1 MSKQLKSLELKKEKI
16 EQKARIRQIVFGM
29 QDGLISIVSLMAG
42 IAGATGDNVIIILTG
57 ITAAIAGAL
66 SMGTGEYL
74 SAKSEREIFDFE
86 RQDTDNLISGQ
97 PYLAQEGILE
107 SLVQDGLER
116 ASAYKVVEKL
126 SEQEKIFRSTFA
138 EKVLGIGE
146 AETTQP
152 LRGAIVIALAFI
164 LASLVPILPYV
175 FIAGL
180 FGVIVSILTTAIALF
195 IIGAIKGRFAGLNIW
210 ISGLEFFIIALSSAI
225 VGYFIGDLL
234 GPIIESFIA
243 S

>member
-1 MSKQLKSLELKKEKI
+1 MSKQLKSLEDKKDKI

-42 IAGATGDNVIIILTG
+42 IAGATGSSLYIILTG

-74 SAKSEREIFDFE
+74 SSKSEREIFDFE
-86 RQDTDNLISGQ
+86 RKDVDNLISGH

-107 SLVQDGLER
+107 SLVQDGLPR
-116 ASAYKVVEKL
+116 VSAYKVVEKL

-152 LRGAIVIALAFI
+152 LRGAIVIASAFI
-164 LASLVPILPYV
+164 LASLIPILPYI
-175 FIAGL
+175 FFL
-180 FGVIVSILTTAIALF
+180 DTLGVIISILATAFALF

-210 ISGLEFFIIALSSAI
+210 ISGSEFFVIAISSAI
-225 VGYFIGDLL
+225 IGYFIGDFL
-234 GPIIESFIA
+234 GPVIESYL

>member
-1 MSKQLKSLELKKEKI
+1 MAKHLKSLEVKKNKI
-16 EQKARIRQIVFGM
+16 EQKVKIRQIVFGM

-42 IAGATGDNVIIILTG
+42 IAGATRSNLLIILTG
-57 ITAAIAGAL
+57 VTAAIAGAL

-74 SAKSEREIFDFE
+74 SAKSEREILDFE
-86 RQDTDNLISGQ
+86 RQDANNLISGQ

-164 LASLVPILPYV
+164 LASLVPILPYIFFV
-175 FIAGL
+175 DSL
-180 FGVIVSILTTAIALF
+180 GVIISILATAIALF
-195 IIGAIKGRFAGLNIW
+195 IIGAIKGRFAGLTIW
-210 ISGLEFFIIALSSAI
+210 ISGLEFFVIALSSAI
-225 VGYFIGDLL
+225 IGYFIGDFL
-234 GPIIESFIA
+234 GPLIESYL